1 VVLGATRR
9 PWALGGLAGAGAV
22 AALADLAA
30 FGGALPDLGAQ
41 AALVTPLSLP
51 NLLGLAAGH
60 GGADAGVRSAA
71 RVILELVVVLASGWV
86 LLRRDRA
93 LPAMAVVLVAAVLA
107 LPWGMPWYLVWA
119 LPFLALARAR
129 IGVPVAVVV
138 AMWLIVGGLP
148 QETALLHWVG
158 YFPTRH
164 ATGRENHQV
173 VENLL
178 R

>member
-1 VVLGATRR
+1 
-9 PWALGGLAGAGAV
+9 
-22 AALADLAA
+22 
-30 FGGALPDLGAQ
+30 
-41 AALVTPLSLP
+41 
-51 NLLGLAAGH
+51 
-60 GGADAGVRSAA
+60 
-71 RVILELVVVLASGWV
+71 
-86 LLRRDRA
+86 
-93 LPAMAVVLVAAVLA
+93 
-107 LPWGMPWYLVWA
+107 VWA

-148 QETALLHWVG
+148 QETALLHWAG